1 MKILAIANQKGGV
14 GKSTLTVHLAY
25 AAIEA
30 GLRVLLVD
38 MDKQGIERY
47 STEIR
52 ADAVQPLGARPE
64 GAGGGSRQ
72 PQGQGNEPQPVGA
85 LPPDMDDDLPY

>member
-38 MDKQGIERY
+38 MAKQ
-47 STEIR
+47 SSLSLSF
-52 ADAVQPLGARPE
+52 P
-64 GAGGGSRQ
+64 GGTDSEHG
-72 PQGQGNEPQPVGA
+72 
-85 LPPDMDDDLPY
+85 